1 MSPDELT
8 LVRGASCTLDDIDAE
23 ILHTLAAI
31 IERVDPGP
39 AVLIDSIGLVLTIDA
54 LHTEVAELRQ
64 IGAPDLALRSEEPS
78 IEAATITFTT
88 DVLTVMITVQAEADR
103 VRVDGWAT
111 PPASLGVEL
120 HQGGLVTRTQSDADG
135 RFSFSDLGRGPARL
149 VLRRPQDPGLPV
161 VTPQIEL

>member
-8 LVRGASCTLDDIDAE
+8 LAHLASGLLDEVDEE
-23 ILHTLAAI
+23 IRRRLAAI
-31 IERVDPGP
+31 TERVDPVP
-39 AVLIDSIGLVLTIDA
+39 AGLVDSIGLALTIDA

-64 IGAPDLALRSEEPS
+64 IGAPDLVLRSDEPS
-78 IEAATITFTT
+78 IDAATITFTT
-88 DVLTVMITVQAEADR
+88 DVLTVMITVHAEADR

-120 HQGGLVTRTQSDADG
+120 HQGALVTRTQSDVDG

-149 VLRRPQDPGLPV
+149 VLRRPEDPELPV

>member
-8 LVRGASCTLDDIDAE
+8 LARGASCTLDDIDSE
-23 ILHTLAAI
+23 ILHRWAAI
-31 IERVDPGP
+31 IERVDPVP
-39 AVLIDSIGLVLTIDA
+39 AGLIDSIGLALTIDA
-54 LHTEVAELRQ
+54 LHTEMAELRQ

-88 DVLTVMITVQAEADR
+88 DVLTVMITVDADADR
-103 VRVDGWAT
+103 VRVDGGAT

-149 VLRRPQDPGLPV
+149 VLRRPEDPGLPV

>member
-8 LVRGASCTLDDIDAE
+8 LARGASCTLDDIDAE
-23 ILHTLAAI
+23 ILHRLAAI
-31 IERVDPGP
+31 IERVDPVP
-39 AVLIDSIGLVLTIDA
+39 AGLIDSIGLALTIDA
-54 LHTEVAELRQ
+54 LHTEMAELRQ
-64 IGAPDLALRSEEPS
+64 IGAADLALRSEEPS

-88 DVLTVMITVQAEADR
+88 DVLTVMITVHAEADR

-120 HQGGLVTRTQSDADG
+120 HRGGLVTRTQSDADG

-149 VLRRPQDPGLPV
+149 VLRRPEDPGLPV

>member
-31 IERVDPGP
+31 IERVDPVP
-39 AVLIDSIGLVLTIDA
+39 AGLIDSIGLALTIDA

-149 VLRRPQDPGLPV
+149 VLRRPEDPGLPV

>member
-8 LVRGASCTLDDIDAE
+8 LARLASSPLDGVDAE
-23 ILHTLAAI
+23 TLNRLAAI
-31 IERVDPGP
+31 IERVDPVP
-39 AVLIDSIGLVLTIDA
+39 AGLVESIGLALTIDA
-54 LHTEVAELRQ
+54 LETEVAELRL

-88 DVLTVMITVQAEADR
+88 DVLTVMITVHAEADR

-111 PPASLGVEL
+111 PAASLGVEL

-149 VLRRPQDPGLPV
+149 VLRRPEDPELPV

>member
-8 LVRGASCTLDDIDAE
+8 LARVASGPLDDVDAE
-23 ILHTLAAI
+23 ILKRLTEI
-31 IERVDPGP
+31 IERVDPVP
-39 AVLIDSIGLVLTIDA
+39 AGLIDSIGLALTIDA
-54 LHTEVAELRQ
+54 LQTEVAELRL

-88 DVLTVMITVQAEADR
+88 DVLTVMITVHAEADR

-135 RFSFSDLGRGPARL
+135 RFSFSDQGRGPARL
-149 VLRRPQDPGLPV
+149 VLRRPEDPELPV